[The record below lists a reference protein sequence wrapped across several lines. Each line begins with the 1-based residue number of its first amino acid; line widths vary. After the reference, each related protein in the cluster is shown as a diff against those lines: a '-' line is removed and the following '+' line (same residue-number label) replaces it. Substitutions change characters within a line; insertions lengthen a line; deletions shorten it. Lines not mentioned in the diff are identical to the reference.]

1 MPRHYIRTKP
11 AWKPPV
17 RPLIFVIGPSIA
29 YVELT
34 QGQLAVI
41 DLEDAPQIGRF
52 NWWAQWDPCSR
63 HFYAVRWLPP
73 NGSRFLHAEL
83 LGMHGADHIEPSR
96 TLDNRRANL
105 RQATHSQNM
114 ANRRKSVRN
123 KSGFKGVHFDKE
135 SGKYRASIRK
145 NSKLRNL
152 GRRSTPEAAAELYR
166 IAAVEEFGEFARFA

>member
-1 MPRHYIRTKP
+1 
-11 AWKPPV
+11 
-17 RPLIFVIGPSIA
+17 
-29 YVELT
+29 
-34 QGQLAVI
+34 VI

-52 NWWAQWDPCSR
+52 NWWAFWDKNSKVFRP
-63 HFYAVRWLPP
+63 ARWLPP
-73 NGSRFLHAEL
+73 NGLRFMHTEL
-83 LGMHGADHIEPSR
+83 LGCKEVDHIEPAR
-96 TLDNRRANL
+96 THDNRRANL
-105 RQATHSQNM
+105 RPATHSQNM